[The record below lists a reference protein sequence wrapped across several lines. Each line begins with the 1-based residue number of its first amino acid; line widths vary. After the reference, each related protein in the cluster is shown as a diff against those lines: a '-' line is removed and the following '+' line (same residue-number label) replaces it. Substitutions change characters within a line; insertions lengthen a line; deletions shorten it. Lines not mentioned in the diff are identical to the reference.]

1 MAILIVFVPWIQEA
15 DMTVTFERSRVLDS
29 AEVLREERVN
39 VPSPDVTTV
48 PVGWAP
54 AGEAM
59 ARIVAVPP
67 TDIAGV
73 LSRLISVQSVLDNL
87 PPSPRQHR
95 VAAFNSL
102 YYTITDRV
110 AAALRGPEVT
120 EPEFLERLDVEFGKR
135 YFTALKLWGENEDAM
150 TPDSWEVLFRRGTD
164 PRVSR
169 LAAAML
175 GVNAHINFDL
185 AMALI
190 ATWRQLD
197 TGPGDEVHPDY
208 LVINKIFYQEI
219 PGLRRRYSTP
229 WQLDLDTLCGRLDD
243 WSQDVLVFGTRA
255 MAWQQAE
262 RVWEL
267 RFDPENFAHAQLVMD
282 RVTALL
288 GETII
293 AGDGLVNRAGWAATG
308 LWRRL
313 RRR

>member
-1 MAILIVFVPWIQEA
+1 LIREA

-29 AEVLREERVN
+29 AETLRAERDKI
-39 VPSPDVTTV
+39 PSPAAPAV
-48 PVGWAP
+48 PRGWAP
-54 AGEAM
+54 AEGAM
-59 ARIVAVPP
+59 SQILATQP

-73 LSRLISVQSVLDNL
+73 LSRLISVQTVLDGL
-87 PPSPRQHR
+87 PPNPKLNR

-110 AAALRGPEVT
+110 ASALHGPEVT
-120 EPEFLERLDVEFGKR
+120 EPAFLEMLDVEFGKR
-135 YFTALKLWGENEDAM
+135 YFTALKLWGDDEDEM
-150 TPDSWEVLFRRGTD
+150 TPDAWEVLFRRAAD
-164 PRVSR
+164 KRVSR

-229 WQLDLDTLCGRLDD
+229 WQLDLDTVCGKLDD
-243 WSQDVLVFGTRA
+243 WSQDLLVLGTRA

-262 RVWEL
+262 RVWAL
-267 RFDPENFAHAQLVMD
+267 RHDPEDFARAQLVMD
-282 RVTALL
+282 RATALL

-293 AGDGLVNRAGWAATG
+293 LGDGMVNRVGWVAGG
-308 LWRRL
+308 VWRRL